1 MGVNDLNEMDIAI
14 AEERM
19 LARDERTAEEIAGSI
34 NRIKEEVREAVLDG
48 SIRIGRELQAAKSK
62 VPYGEW
68 ESWLEANVAYS
79 VRTAQNLMRIAD
91 EYGRRRTEAM
101 EGLSITQAVLL
112 LGLPAQERE
121 AFVESHDME
130 SITTDELREQIKQL
144 NEEKAKLQ
152 MTIEDMLRDTQEP
165 EEDQQE
171 LRAQLE
177 EAERQLDEANRKK
190 DKLYDELK
198 AAETSHDI
206 DRKKHAE
213 ELRKA
218 QKEATEQGTKALAAK
233 KTVEGLTRQKE
244 RLEEE
249 LLAERQKPAR
259 VVYQTPPEVLEEMKK
274 LRESAGR
281 SNDETALRT
290 MYEALVNDFT
300 RLQEQLGIVRSKDP
314 ELGNKMTQAVRGGL
328 LKMAEVVQG

>member
-1 MGVNDLNEMDIAI
+1 MNDLNEMDIAI

-19 LARDERTAEEIAGSI
+19 LAMDERTAEEIAGSI
-34 NRIKEEVREAVLDG
+34 NRIKAEVREAVLDG

-79 VRTAQNLMRIAD
+79 VRTAQDLMRIAD

-177 EAERQLDEANRKK
+177 EAERQLEEANRKK

-198 AAETSHDI
+198 AAENSHDI
-206 DRKKHAE
+206 DMKKHAE

-218 QKEATEQGTKALAAK
+218 QQEATEQSTKALAAK

-249 LLAERQKPAR
+249 LLAERQKPAQ
-259 VVYQTPPEVLEEMKK
+259 VVYQTPPDVLEEMKK

-290 MYEALVNDFT
+290 MYEALVHDFT

>member
-1 MGVNDLNEMDIAI
+1 MNGLNEMDIAI

-19 LARDERTAEEIAGSI
+19 LAMDERTAEEIAGSI

-165 EEDQQE
+165 EADQQE

-198 AAETSHDI
+198 AAETSHEIDI
-206 DRKKHAE
+206 KKHTE

-218 QKEATEQGTKALAAK
+218 QQEATEQSTKAMAAK

-249 LLAERQKPAR
+249 LLAERQKPAQ
-259 VVYQTPPEVLEEMKK
+259 VVYQTPPDVLEEIKK

>member
-1 MGVNDLNEMDIAI
+1 MNDLNEMDIAI

-19 LARDERTAEEIAGSI
+19 LASDERTAEEIAGSI
-34 NRIKEEVREAVLDG
+34 NRIKAEVREAVLDG

-112 LGLPAQERE
+112 LGLTAQERE

-152 MTIEDMLRDTQEP
+152 MTIEDMLRDTQQP

-177 EAERQLDEANRKK
+177 EAERQLEEATRKK

-218 QKEATEQGTKALAAK
+218 QQEAAEQGTKATAAK

-249 LLAERQKPAR
+249 LLAERQKPAQ
-259 VVYQTPPEVLEEMKK
+259 VVYQTPPDVLEEMKK

-290 MYEALVNDFT
+290 MYEALVNGFT